1 MYQEYYF
8 LWRHCASIFNVVTF
22 YFLALFHHYY
32 NTSSSVCWLTV
43 KRHTKDN
50 FCDLFDV
57 FNVVWCSQL
66 RSNIVLKYI
75 IYSKTMLGVNC
86 ETSDRNEKLLYKSNK
101 NDINKNDVFWE
112 YIEYM
117 TCFCFFWL
125 GKKKNYKKIQIT
137 KTLITFVKFEI

>member
-8 LWRHCASIFNVVTF
+8 LWRHCASISNVVAF

-32 NTSSSVCWLTV
+32 DTSSSVCWLTV

-66 RSNIVLKYI
+66 RSNIVLKYT
-75 IYSKTMLGVNC
+75 IYSKTMLAVNC
-86 ETSDRNEKLLYKSNK
+86 ETSHRNEKLLYKSNK

-125 GKKKNYKKIQIT
+125 GKKKKTIKKSKSQ
-137 KTLITFVKFEI
+137 KL